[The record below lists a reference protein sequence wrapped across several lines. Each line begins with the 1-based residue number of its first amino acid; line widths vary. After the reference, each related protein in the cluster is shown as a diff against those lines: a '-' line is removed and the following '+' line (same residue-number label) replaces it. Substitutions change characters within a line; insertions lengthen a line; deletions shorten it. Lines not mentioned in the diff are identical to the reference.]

1 MFYKRIQKNTDNT
14 TGFQKTLNFEG
25 SKTLNGNKLLF
36 TYANLDD
43 TSLPYGNLFKAFKL
57 PITNS
62 ESVNY
67 NSLYDNTALEYFGDK
82 RQIIVVEIPKGEY
95 GELIDGKTFK
105 LKIPVVLNSVLT
117 STTVYGSYF
126 GFNSNLNKDLSDRNV
141 FSSQFGFT
149 PNKDND
155 FNSNI
160 TYLFSNEIKRP
171 VGDIIE
177 NIVLTSQ
184 TLTVTQRFQN
194 NQKYV
199 FTSVTVSAGDIIYVK
214 VIDNTVPP
222 TRGSVS
228 LGNELENRITIRLEN
243 TNTNVSF
250 NKFYTVPVSI
260 TTPESITISKFVS
273 ADQNVTVSISKFNST
288 TLSWDQWITSNKFPS
303 NSSSISGKRYASFS
317 GKQITYDNVTQ
328 NFPLYD
334 KPVGILYQDKGI
346 AIITDEDLVNGFVYS
361 AATSSGYNNITSGST
376 YTGDTNFVKVY
387 FSSSASAET
396 NYNSVTT
403 EYIQNV
409 TCIAMPNE
417 FYTTNNSTYENA
429 YDENTYE
436 KPVFITTIGLYN
448 KFGELVALGKTSE
461 PIKKTKDNIVPF
473 NVKLKL

>member
-1 MFYKRIQKNTDNT
+1 MFYKKIQKNTDNT
-14 TGFQKTLNFEG
+14 TGFQKVLNFEG
-25 SKTLNGNKLLF
+25 SKTLSGNKLLF

-43 TSLPYGNLFKAFKL
+43 TTLPYGNLFKTFKL

-62 ESVNY
+62 ESVIY
-67 NSLYDNTALEYFGDK
+67 NNTFNNTALEYFSNARK
-82 RQIIVVEIPKGEY
+82 IIIVEIPKGEY
-95 GELIDGKTFK
+95 GELLDGKTFK
-105 LKIPVVLNSVLT
+105 LKIPVVINSALT
-117 STTVYGSYF
+117 STTLYGSYF
-126 GFNSNLNKDLSDRNV
+126 NFNVNLNKDLSDRNT
-141 FSSQFGFT
+141 FSSQFGFI

-155 FNSNI
+155 FNSNV
-160 TYLFSNEIKRP
+160 TYLFSNEIKKP

-177 NIVLTSQ
+177 NVILTSQ

-199 FTSVTVSAGDIIYVK
+199 FTSFTVSAGDILYVK
-214 VIDNTVPP
+214 ITDNNEEIRQGP
-222 TRGSVS
+222 S
-228 LGNELENRITIRLEN
+228 LGNELENRVTVRLEN

-250 NKFYTVPVSI
+250 NKFYTVPNSI
-260 TTPESITISKFVS
+260 ITPESLTISKIVS
-273 ADQNVTVSISKFNST
+273 SDQNVTVSVSRFNAT
-288 TLSWDQWITSNKFPS
+288 TLNWDQYTSSNKFPP

-317 GKQITYDNVTQ
+317 GKQITYENTTQ
-328 NFPLYD
+328 IIPLYD

-346 AIITDEDLVNGFVYS
+346 AIITDETLVNGFVYS
-361 AATSSGYNNITSGST
+361 SATSSGYNNIASGNS
-376 YTGDTNFVKVY
+376 YTGNTNFVKIY

-417 FYTTNNSTYENA
+417 FYTTNNSTFENS

-448 KFGELVALGKTSE
+448 KFGELVAIGKTSE
-461 PIKKTKDNIVPF
+461 PIKKTVDNIIPF